1 MMRVDPNYVVKLAQ
15 AIGTSSAREQKLTN
29 ELSSGLRVASL
40 SDDPVAASTNVALT
54 SSLAHI
60 DSFVQSSN
68 REQSMLQ
75 VTDSALGDV
84 VSQVT
89 SALSLAVKATNG
101 TLSSANLSAIGEQ
114 LAGLRDNVVSLA
126 NTSYLG
132 TYVFAGSQGNTKP
145 FNLDSTTTPATAS
158 YNGDTLTQRIET
170 PDGQKV
176 QTNVPGSDVFMA
188 KGSDLLGA
196 LNKLVADVT
205 AGSTGSLDADTATL
219 TSALAAVSTQRGTI
233 GSSLNRLL
241 ATTGYAQTQSTMLQA
256 RQSGLLSAEPASVA
270 SDLKTAE
277 VQHQALLSVESALS
291 QVNLFSY
298 LK

>member
-1 MMRVDPNYVVKLAQ
+1 MRVDPNYVVKLAQ
-15 AIGTSSAREQKLTN
+15 AISTSSAREQKLTN

-54 SSLAHI
+54 SSLARI

-68 REQSMLQ
+68 REQSMMQ

-84 VSQVT
+84 VLQIT
-89 SALSLAVKATNG
+89 AALSLAVKATNG

-114 LAGLRDNVVSLA
+114 LSGLRDSVVSLA

-145 FNLDSTTTPATAS
+145 FTLDSTTTPATAS
-158 YNGDTLTQRIET
+158 YAGDTVTQKIET

-176 QTNVPGSDVFMA
+176 QTNVPGSEVFLA
-188 KGSDLLGA
+188 KGSNLLDA
-196 LNKLVADVT
+196 LNKLVADVN
-205 AGSTGSLDADTATL
+205 AGSTGTLAADTATL
-219 TSALAAVSTQRGTI
+219 TSALATVSTQRGTI

-241 ATTGYAQTQSTMLQA
+241 TTTGYAQTQSTMLQA
-256 RQSGLLSAEPASVA
+256 RQSDLLSADPASVA

>member
-1 MMRVDPNYVVKLAQ
+1 MRVDPNYVAKLAQ

-54 SSLAHI
+54 SSLARI

-89 SALSLAVKATNG
+89 AALSLAVKATNG

-114 LAGLRDNVVSLA
+114 LSGLRDNVVSLA

-132 TYVFAGSQGNTKP
+132 SYVFAGSQGNTKP
-145 FNLDSTTTPATAS
+145 FTLDSTTIPATAS
-158 YNGDTLTQRIET
+158 YTGDALTQKIET

-176 QTNVPGSDVFMA
+176 QTNVLGSDVFMA

-196 LNKLVADVT
+196 LNKLVADVNS
-205 AGSTGSLDADTATL
+205 GSTGSLGADTATL
-219 TSALAAVSTQRGTI
+219 TSALATVSTQRGTI
-233 GSSLNRLL
+233 GNSLNRLM

-256 RQSGLLSAEPASVA
+256 RQSDLLSADPASVA